1 MSKKIKLEQ
10 SVSVKNFNNEI
21 ISEKGFV
28 SADVKMPSEKKFS
41 EMNNLE

>member
-10 SVSVKNFNNEI
+10 SVSLKNFNNEI

-28 SADVKMPSEKKFS
+28 SADVEMRSEKKFS